1 MNRAEKE
8 IDESE
13 KIFRDIE
20 YELKLKNEI
29 SHIFLT
35 SSDDKLYGEV
45 LSVLLKALQSKFGTF
60 GYFDEQENLVQPSLT
75 REIWDQCEMD
85 QKNII
90 FPKNVWSNGIWG
102 RIVRENKSVLV
113 NNQFKV
119 PEGHVQVENF
129 LGSPISFHNNV
140 IGIVSLANKN
150 ADYNISDLA
159 MLESI
164 IEYISPILYA
174 RRERNKLE
182 KKQEESKKQ
191 LKTAFKQV
199 SLFKDF
205 LTHDINNIFNN
216 IRSSVELCKI
226 FSSGFKNMD
235 SVNEQFDIMNGQIN
249 RGVKLISNA
258 RKLSQS
264 DELLK
269 PTKSINLCIYLKEAI
284 DFVHKG
290 FQDREVNI
298 NVTSREEK
306 IFVCA
311 NEFLLDVFENLLI
324 NAILHNMNSII
335 DIFVNI
341 TEVFEDSQVY
351 IKIEFK
357 DNGIGISDKRK
368 EWIFKPDSMES
379 KKGKGMGFGLSLV
392 KKILELYN
400 GKIWVEDRIKGDNS
414 QGSNFVILIPIKDIQ
429 KFG

>member
-85 QKNII
+85 QKDII
-90 FPKNVWSNGIWG
+90 FPKNVWFKGIWG
-102 RIVRENKSVLV
+102 RVVRENKSILV

-140 IGIVSLANKN
+140 IGVVSLANKN
-150 ADYNISDLA
+150 ADYTTNDIT
-159 MLESI
+159 MLESMV
-164 IEYISPILYA
+164 EYISPILYA
-174 RRERNKLE
+174 RRERDKLE
-182 KKQEESKKQ
+182 KKQKESKKQ
-191 LKTAFKQV
+191 LKIAFDQV

-235 SVNEQFDIMNGQIN
+235 NVNEQYDIMNGQIN

-269 PTKSINLCIYLKEAI
+269 QKKSINLCTYLKEAI
-284 DFVHKG
+284 DFVQKS
-290 FQDREVNI
+290 FQDRELNITVN
-298 NVTSREEK
+298 SRGEK
-306 IFVCA
+306 TFVYA

-324 NAILHNMNSII
+324 NGILHNMNSII

-341 TEVFEDSQVY
+341 TEVFEDSQIY

-357 DNGIGISDKRK
+357 D
-368 EWIFKPDSMES
+368 
-379 KKGKGMGFGLSLV
+379 
-392 KKILELYN
+392 
-400 GKIWVEDRIKGDNS
+400 
-414 QGSNFVILIPIKDIQ
+414 
-429 KFG
+429 